1 MNNQNIELFDRNE
14 ELIDLVR
21 SLDEKM
27 NVLEQFII
35 KNVEDGEN
43 RLMELI
49 NSSIP
54 HSSHDTD
61 GGARRLN
68 DSIMSLSLKNME
80 EKLKSINQVD
90 ADAIRKSEKMKQL
103 DAR

>member
-49 NSSIP
+49 N
-54 HSSHDTD
+54 
-61 GGARRLN
+61 
-68 DSIMSLSLKNME
+68 
-80 EKLKSINQVD
+80 
-90 ADAIRKSEKMKQL
+90 
-103 DAR
+103 